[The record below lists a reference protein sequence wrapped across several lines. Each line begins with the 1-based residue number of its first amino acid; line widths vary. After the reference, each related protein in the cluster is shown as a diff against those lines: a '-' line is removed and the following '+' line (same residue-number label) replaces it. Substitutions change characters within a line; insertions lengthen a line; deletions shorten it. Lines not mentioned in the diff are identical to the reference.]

1 MQLEWVIE
9 IFGIENLNLWS
20 AEADGLIER
29 YADELIARYADKLAK
44 WCGWRH
50 WLQSSGSEGR
60 DKWCGWHWAQRRR
73 SSDGSDL
80 GPIS

>member
-29 YADELIARYADKLAK
+29 YADELIERYADQLAQ
-44 WCGWRH
+44 WCRWRH

-73 SSDGSDL
+73 SPDGSDL